1 VALTIGALIPLGVG
15 FAVALSAGGVVP
27 PPSATLSSA
36 SGEVTASVGAWCWRA
51 QGHDHCGTATAGASG
66 QAPVLSVSRDRPT
79 VEVRFAIS
87 EDPTSIRVTATEPG
101 GAGGQQVTVVGR
113 NPGRFVATSLPDGA
127 WVSVRAGWPEGY
139 ATYLARLRLT

>member
-1 VALTIGALIPLGVG
+1 VALTVGGLIPLGVG
-15 FAVALSAGGVVP
+15 FAVALSAGGVVM

-36 SGEVTASVGAWCWRA
+36 SGEVTAAEGAWCWRT
-51 QGHDHCGTATAGASG
+51 QGSDHCGTAAPGASG
-66 QAPVLSVSRDRPT
+66 RAPVLSVSRDRAT

-87 EDPTSIRVTATEPG
+87 EDPTSVRVTATEPG
-101 GAGGQQVTVVGR
+101 GTGGQELAVVGR

-139 ATYLARLRLT
+139 VTYLARLRVT